1 MNDTYSERTNMEQEK
16 KTAWIDEKNR
26 IVSFHAVDNSKKIIK
41 AETMFWSYIYTLMSA
56 GYRVM

>member
-1 MNDTYSERTNMEQEK
+1 MEQEK
-16 KTAWIDEKNR
+16 KIAWIDEKNR

-41 AETMFWSYIYTLMSA
+41 AETMFWSFIYALMSA

>member
-1 MNDTYSERTNMEQEK
+1 MEQEK
-16 KTAWIDEKNR
+16 KIAWIDEENR

-41 AETMFWSYIYTLMSA
+41 AEALFWSYIYALMSA

>member
-1 MNDTYSERTNMEQEK
+1 MEQEK
-16 KTAWIDEKNR
+16 KIAWIDEENR

>member
-16 KTAWIDEKNR
+16 KTAWIDEENR

-41 AETMFWSYIYTLMSA
+41 AETMF
-56 GYRVM
+56 